1 MRSILAINSKNTMQL
16 STSILASIET
26 SLNAWLTL
34 DGNTLPKFNNMQGK
48 IICLH
53 ISGLELKLYFLPD
66 QNNIAVMGNYEGE
79 PDTTIKGAPMT
90 LMRLGT
96 SSHSGKTL
104 LDSDASIEGDTHL
117 GAEFSRILSEVD
129 IDWEGLLSNFVG
141 GMVAE
146 HVAQAAYDSSQWVK
160 EKKQSMHS
168 KTSNYLT
175 EEVRLTPAEEE
186 INHYLDEV
194 DDLRMSVD
202 RLEAKIN
209 QYIDKDDADK

>member
-1 MRSILAINSKNTMQL
+1 MQL
-16 STSILASIET
+16 STSILAGIET

-53 ISGLELKLYFLPD
+53 IIGLELKLYFLPD
-66 QNNIAVMGNYEGE
+66 QNDIAVMGNYEGE

-90 LMRLGT
+90 LMRLAT
-96 SSHSGKTL
+96 SNNSGKTL
-104 LDSDASIEGDTHL
+104 LDSEASIEGDTHL

-141 GMVAE
+141 DMAADYA
-146 HVAQAAYDSSQWVK
+146 AQTVYDRREWLK
-160 EKKQSMHS
+160 EKQQ
-168 KTSNYLT
+168 TLQEETTQYLT
-175 EEVRLTPAEEE
+175 EEAQLTPAEEE
-186 INHYLDEV
+186 VNHYLDEV
-194 DDLRMSVD
+194 DELRMSVD

-209 QYIDKDDADK
+209 QYINKDNTDK

>member
-1 MRSILAINSKNTMQL
+1 MQL

-53 ISGLELKLYFLPD
+53 ISGLALKLYFLPD
-66 QNNIAVMGNYEGE
+66 QNDIAVMGSYEGE

-96 SSHSGKTL
+96 SSNSGKTL

-141 GMVAE
+141 DMVAG
-146 HVAQAAYDSSQWVK
+146 HAAQAAHDSSKWVK

-168 KTSNYLT
+168 KTSKYLT
-175 EEVRLTPAEEE
+175 DEAQLTPAEEE
-186 INHYLDEV
+186 VNHYLDEV

-202 RLEAKIN
+202 RLEAKVN
-209 QYIDKDDADK
+209 QYIDKDDTDK

>member
-1 MRSILAINSKNTMQL
+1 MQL

-53 ISGLELKLYFLPD
+53 ISGLALKLYFLPD
-66 QNNIAVMGNYEGE
+66 QNDIAVMGNYEGE

-96 SSHSGKTL
+96 SSNSGKTL

-141 GMVAE
+141 DMVAG
-146 HVAQAAYDSSQWVK
+146 HAAQVAHDSSQWVK

-168 KTSNYLT
+168 KTSKYLT
-175 EEVRLTPAEEE
+175 DEAQLTPAEEE
-186 INHYLDEV
+186 VNHYLDEV

-202 RLEAKIN
+202 RLEAKVN
-209 QYIDKDDADK
+209 QYIDKDDTDK

>member
-1 MRSILAINSKNTMQL
+1 MQL

-26 SLNAWLTL
+26 SLNAWLKL

-53 ISGLELKLYFLPD
+53 VSGLELKLYFLPD
-66 QNNIAVMGNYEGE
+66 QNDIAVMGNYAGE

-96 SSHSGKTL
+96 SSNSGKTL

-129 IDWEGLLSNFVG
+129 IDWEDILSNFVG
-141 GMVAE
+141 DIAADHAG
-146 HVAQAAYDSSQWVK
+146 QAAFNSK
-160 EKKQSMHS
+160 EWLKEIQQNMQSNTS
-168 KTSNYLT
+168 KYLI
-175 EEVRLTPAEEE
+175 EETQLTPAEEE
-186 INHYLDEV
+186 LSHYMDQVDE
-194 DDLRMSVD
+194 LRMSVD
-202 RLEAKIN
+202 RLEAKVN
-209 QYIDKDDADK
+209 QYINDKDDTK